1 MLHCGKWTRR
11 TPYFQDSRGWIR
23 EKETSM
29 KTPYCG
35 SAVMDKEPQYDW
47 ERLESIREKHPVK
60 YHKLILEEAPPVIM
74 SSNLYKQHPWVK
86 AIEDYDN
93 TLPTWTRICCW
104 GYGQSIE
111 LFHEIE
117 EGDVHRVLTIEAT
130 HHMENENMVHIHAYS
145 QGVENDKTPR
155 KTISIVEAPNLYKV
169 VHKNIGEM
177 IEKFTNET
185 RAAVNA

>member
-1 MLHCGKWTRR
+1 
-11 TPYFQDSRGWIR
+11 
-23 EKETSM
+23 M

-35 SAVMDKEPQYDW
+35 SAAMDKESQYDW
-47 ERLESIREKHPVK
+47 ERLKTLREKHPVK
-60 YHKLILEEAPPVIM
+60 YHKLILEETPLVIM

-86 AIEDYDN
+86 AIEDCDN
-93 TLPTWTRICCW
+93 TLPTWTRTCCW

-117 EGDVHRVLTIEAT
+117 EGGVHRVLIIEAT

-145 QGVENDKTPR
+145 QGVEDDRTPR
-155 KTISIVEAPNLYKV
+155 KTISIVDVPNLYKV
-169 VHKNIGEM
+169 VHENIGEM

-185 RAAVNA
+185 RAAVNT